1 MKFKSLS
8 ISVLALSLIVVSCGA
23 GDNKDKNKPQK
34 GAESTAQ
41 TVTPA
46 VDDATPGEEE
56 QAQPKEFELGNKD
69 LVMPLHVKVGTTTHY
84 LTDYY
89 PQWSGADKVTT
100 DDERLSLVPLKDDWS
115 EFSVTTRAKNFVS
128 TIDVW
133 HGESK
138 LSIVVLGGERN
149 KDNFMS
155 AFNTDKVC
163 TNKSVGEAVVMWQNQ
178 RVESVEVDDDRIY
191 YTLPEIA
198 KDYKRSYV
206 RIFAAKEDGRFND
219 VLIPLDKGFKVSYA
233 NELMRQDKHSQV
245 LYSLMID
252 RFNNGNKSNDW
263 KLNSPEV
270 LDKVDYQ
277 GGDIAGITEKIND
290 GFFTRLGISTI
301 WISPIT
307 QNPYD
312 AWGQNVNP
320 DTKFSGYHGYWP
332 IYSTVVDKRF
342 GTDEELRTMLA
353 TAHDNG
359 HNVILDYVANH
370 LHINSPVLQEHPD
383 WTTELYLPDG
393 RKNIGQWDGETR
405 LTTWFDEHIP
415 TLDLERR
422 EVCDPMTDSALYW
435 VRNFD
440 FDGYRHDACKH
451 IPLDYWRMLTHKM
464 KSTMPNRDIWQIGE
478 TYGDTE
484 LIGSYVKSGMI
495 DAQFDFNVYHDSRDI
510 IIDESRSMLDLVRT
524 IELSEAAYGS
534 HHTMGNIT
542 GNHDKPRF
550 ISLAGGDMALGWY
563 DDKAEGWHREVG
575 VGDMDKGYA
584 RMKLLKAIISTIPGV
599 PCVYQ
604 GDEYGVPGANDP
616 DNRDM
621 MTFKAENEYQEREL
635 QATSE
640 LFNLRRSSMALMYG
654 NFKTLYA
661 DDDIWVFMR
670 HYMDDVAI
678 VAINIRG
685 EDRVC
690 NLTLDNFLFQVIPS
704 NMTTALSSN
713 GTAKIHRHQDYG
725 VKMDVPAYGYAIY
738 VNRM

>member
-8 ISVLALSLIVVSCGA
+8 ISVLALSLLVVSCGA

-163 TNKSVGEAVVMWQNQ
+163 ANKSVGEAVVMWQNQ

-191 YTLPEIA
+191 YTLPEAA

-342 GTDEELRTMLA
+342 GSDEELRQMLA
-353 TAHDNG
+353 TAHDNN

-383 WTTELYLPDG
+383 WTTPL
-393 RKNIGQWDGETR
+393 
-405 LTTWFDEHIP
+405 
-415 TLDLERR
+415 
-422 EVCDPMTDSALYW
+422 
-435 VRNFD
+435 
-440 FDGYRHDACKH
+440 
-451 IPLDYWRMLTHKM
+451 IPLKA
-464 KSTMPNRDIWQIGE
+464 RDRV
-478 TYGDTE
+478 T
-484 LIGSYVKSGMI
+484 SS
-495 DAQFDFNVYHDSRDI
+495 VY
-510 IIDESRSMLDLVRT
+510 SRSAPTGMPWAMRVTRMP
-524 IELSEAAYGS
+524 
-534 HHTMGNIT
+534 MGL
-542 GNHDKPRF
+542 
-550 ISLAGGDMALGWY
+550 ISRAM
-563 DDKAEGWHREVG
+563 
-575 VGDMDKGYA
+575 
-584 RMKLLKAIISTIPGV
+584 
-599 PCVYQ
+599 
-604 GDEYGVPGANDP
+604 
-616 DNRDM
+616 
-621 MTFKAENEYQEREL
+621 
-635 QATSE
+635 
-640 LFNLRRSSMALMYG
+640 
-654 NFKTLYA
+654 
-661 DDDIWVFMR
+661 
-670 HYMDDVAI
+670 
-678 VAINIRG
+678 
-685 EDRVC
+685 
-690 NLTLDNFLFQVIPS
+690 
-704 NMTTALSSN
+704 
-713 GTAKIHRHQDYG
+713 
-725 VKMDVPAYGYAIY
+725 
-738 VNRM
+738 